1 MKVKEPKPSRARK
14 QAEKPVPFMVRLY
27 IKQRAIVRRVS
38 AKRKMSE
45 ASFIRDAIEAY
56 AVNYPS

>member
-1 MKVKEPKPSRARK
+1 MKAKPKPSRAK
-14 QAEKPVPFMVRLY
+14 KAEKPVPFMVRLY
-27 IKQRAIVRRVS
+27 KKHRRIVRAVS

-56 AVNYPS
+56 AVNYPL